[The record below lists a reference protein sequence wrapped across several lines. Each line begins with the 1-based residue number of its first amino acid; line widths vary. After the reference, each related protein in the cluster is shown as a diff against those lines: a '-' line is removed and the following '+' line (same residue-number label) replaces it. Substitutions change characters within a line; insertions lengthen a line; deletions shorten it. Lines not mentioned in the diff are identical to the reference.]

1 MGPFLDRRKTK
12 SAYADVQVELTRMV
26 FDGVT
31 ATVVT
36 GGVAIVG
43 ATAIMA
49 ARYRDPVLWS
59 LSMTIFALLAWR
71 LLVVR
76 AFNAEPENGLN
87 ARKAARWELLFGLAT
102 ILYSAAIAA
111 VPVYVFR
118 SHQTDAEGWCAMGMF
133 AIVSGIGGRVA
144 MRPWIAQTAGL
155 IMLLALGWVLLRSD
169 VLLVRCSVSSVLAY
183 FVLHCQSVQS
193 KFAMVVDQIRTKRQ
207 LADLA
212 EQDALTGLANRRR
225 FESHLRIACQRAVE
239 FAILYIDLD
248 KFKAVN
254 DTFGH
259 AAGDALL
266 KAVADRL
273 RAAVRATDLIA
284 RLGGDEFAILQSM
297 PVSEDSAR
305 ALAARIN
312 RDMAA
317 VFEIDSLHL
326 RIGASIGIRLVT
338 DPAED
343 AATLLSSA
351 DRALYAV
358 KKEGGGGF
366 AFAQQTELSQLQTS

>member
-1 MGPFLDRRKTK
+1 MVPFPDRRNIQ

-31 ATVVT
+31 STVVT

-49 ARYRDPVLWS
+49 TRYADPTLWCLS
-59 LSMTIFALLAWR
+59 LAIFALLAWR
-71 LLVVR
+71 LLVIR
-76 AFNAEPENGLN
+76 AFGAEHQAELN
-87 ARKAARWELLFGLAT
+87 ARRASRWEFLFGVAT

-111 VPVYVFR
+111 VPIFIFN
-118 SHQTDAEGWCAMGMF
+118 SHEKDAEGWCAMGMF

-155 IMLLALGWVLLRSD
+155 IMLLALSYVLLRSD
-169 VLLVRCSVSSVLAY
+169 VLLVRCSTSSVFAY
-183 FVLHCQSVQS
+183 FLLHCQSVRS
-193 KFAMVVDQIRTKRQ
+193 KFEMVVEQIRTKRQ

-212 EQDALTGLANRRR
+212 EQDALTGLANRRQ
-225 FESHLRIACQRAVE
+225 FESRLKIACQHSVD

-266 KAVADRL
+266 QAVAARL
-273 RAAVRATDLIA
+273 RAAVRSTDLAA
-284 RLGGDEFAILQSM
+284 RLGGDEFAVLQSA
-297 PVSEDSAR
+297 PVNEDSAR
-305 ALAARIN
+305 TLASRIN
-312 RDMAA
+312 EDMAA
-317 VFEIDSLHL
+317 VFEIEGHPL
-326 RIGASIGIRLVT
+326 RIGASIGIRLAT
-338 DPAED
+338 DSAKD
-343 AATLLSSA
+343 AAELLSGA
-351 DRALYAV
+351 DSALYAV
-358 KKEGGGGF
+358 KKSGGGGF
-366 AFAQQTELSQLQTS
+366 NFA